1 MSTPTKP
8 DKNPLTLYTVA
19 LSTVG
24 QVGCLLG
31 AAIGAALLLG
41 LLLDSLLGTKPLFL
55 ILLLLGSIPLNLWMI
70 YRYTLRKVKALQ
82 APSTQKEET
91 ARDD

>member
-8 DKNPLTLYTVA
+8 DKNPLTLYTIAV
-19 LSTVG
+19 STVG

-31 AAIGAALLLG
+31 VAIAAALVFG
-41 LLLDSLLGTKPLFL
+41 LLLDNLLGTKPLFL
-55 ILLLLGSIPLNLWMI
+55 FVFLLGSIPLNLWMI
-70 YRYTLRKVKALQ
+70 YRFTMRKVKALQ
-82 APSTQKEET
+82 AASEQEEET

>member
-1 MSTPTKP
+1 MNTPTEP
-8 DKNPLTLYTVA
+8 NKNPLTLYTVA
-19 LSTVG
+19 VSTVG

-31 AAIGAALLLG
+31 VAIGAMILLG

-70 YRYTLRKVKALQ
+70 YRFTLRKAKALR
-82 APSTQKEET
+82 ATPTQKEET